1 MSKTDFEKTRS
12 IIDAS
17 ADYVVH
23 VQKRIVPAVALAP
36 ENGGT
41 GERQKA
47 AVVEDELRSMGVEEI
62 ETIEA
67 PDGRLAEGGRTNLI
81 ATIRGRESSRAFWI
95 MSHLDV
101 VPVGDEKKWSSP
113 PWEARVDGDRIY
125 GRGTEDN
132 GQGIASALVLARA
145 LRRAGVTPDLDVKLL
160 FIADEETGSGYGIQ
174 YLLKEKSLFRKD
186 DLVVVPDG
194 GEPDGSMIE
203 IAEKSILWTRFTV
216 TGKQTHASTPE
227 RGVNAH
233 RAGAALIV
241 LLDKLHEV
249 FDARDPV
256 FEPPISTFEPTK
268 KEANVPNVNTIP
280 GEDVFYVDARILPGY
295 RLAEVKARM
304 RAYADE
310 VEGRYSVKVSMEHQ
324 QEVEAPEP
332 TRADSPVV
340 KALEAATAEVLGVK
354 ARPMGIGGGT
364 VAAYLRREG
373 IPAAVWASM
382 DETMHAPDEYVK
394 ISNVLGDARV
404 FAHICLAGRT

>member
-1 MSKTDFEKTRS
+1 MSKADFDKVRG
-12 IIDAS
+12 IIEAS
-17 ADYVVH
+17 ADYVVK
-23 VQKRIVPAVALAP
+23 VQQRIVPAVALSP

-62 ETIEA
+62 EIIEA
-67 PDGRLAEGGRTNLI
+67 PDERLKEGGRTNLI
-81 ATIRGRESSRAFWI
+81 ATVRGRDSSTALWI

-101 VPVGDEKKWSSP
+101 VPVGDEKKWNTP
-113 PWEARVDGDRIY
+113 PWEARVDGDKIY

-132 GQGIASALVLARA
+132 GQGIASSLVLARA
-145 LRRAGVTPDLDVKLL
+145 LRMAGVTPDCDVKLL

-174 YLLKEKSLFRKD
+174 YLLKTGSLFHKE

-233 RAGAALIV
+233 RAGAALIM
-241 LLDKLHEV
+241 LLENLHAV

-256 FEPPISTFEPTK
+256 FDPPISTFEPTK
-268 KEANVPNVNTIP
+268 KDANVPNVNTIP
-280 GEDVFYVDARILPGY
+280 GEDVFYVDARILPRY
-295 RLAEVKARM
+295 KLDEVKARM

-310 VEGRYSVKVSMEHQ
+310 VEQRYAVKVSMEYQ
-324 QEVEAPEP
+324 QNVEAPEP
-332 TRADSPVV
+332 TRADAPVV
-340 KALEAATAEVLGVK
+340 RALEAATKDVLGVS

-382 DETMHAPDEYVK
+382 DETMHAPNEYVK
-394 ISNVLGDARV
+394 ISNVLGDAKV
-404 FAHICLAGRT
+404 LAHVCLMRRP

>member
-1 MSKTDFEKTRS
+1 MSKADFDKVRG
-12 IIDAS
+12 IIEAS
-17 ADYVVH
+17 ADYVVK
-23 VQKRIVPAVALAP
+23 VQQRIVPAVALSP

-62 ETIEA
+62 EIIEA
-67 PDGRLAEGGRTNLI
+67 PDERLKEGGRTNLI
-81 ATIRGRESSRAFWI
+81 ATVRGRDSSTALWI

-101 VPVGDEKKWSSP
+101 VPVGDEKKWNTP
-113 PWEARVDGDRIY
+113 PWEARVDGDKIY

-132 GQGIASALVLARA
+132 GQGIASSLVLARA
-145 LRRAGVTPDLDVKLL
+145 LRMAGVTPDCDVKLL

-174 YLLKEKSLFRKD
+174 YLLKTGSLFRKE

-233 RAGAALIV
+233 RAGAALIM
-241 LLDKLHEV
+241 LLENLHAV

-256 FEPPISTFEPTK
+256 FDPPISTFEPTK
-268 KEANVPNVNTIP
+268 KDANVPNVNTIP
-280 GEDVFYVDARILPGY
+280 GEDVFYVDARILPRY
-295 RLAEVKARM
+295 KLDEVKARM

-310 VEGRYSVKVSMEHQ
+310 VEQRYAVKVSMEYQ
-324 QEVEAPEP
+324 QNVEAPEP
-332 TRADSPVV
+332 TRADAPVV
-340 KALEAATAEVLGVK
+340 KALEAATKDVLGVS

-382 DETMHAPDEYVK
+382 DETMHAPNEYVK
-394 ISNVLGDARV
+394 ISNVLGDAKV
-404 FAHICLAGRT
+404 LAHVCLMRRP